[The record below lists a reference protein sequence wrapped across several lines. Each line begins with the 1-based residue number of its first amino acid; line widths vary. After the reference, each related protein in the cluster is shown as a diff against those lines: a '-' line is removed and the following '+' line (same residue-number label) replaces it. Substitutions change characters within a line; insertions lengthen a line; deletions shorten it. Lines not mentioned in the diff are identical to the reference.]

1 MSETDSSLRTQ
12 LTTFTEENNWRSG
25 LHHMPANQALRGRG
39 MRAARLSTQLVPSED
54 CTVSPCH
61 QKEEKKKKKEVRE
74 EGKEGG
80 RGEERREEEEKG
92 GREEGGERREG
103 EGKEEKGRGER
114 RGERKGRERKRE
126 EGTGKGE
133 QERGGRD
140 LKKSAWRQNTSPAC
154 SRPWVPPLENK
165 HVETPRID

>member
-61 QKEEKKKKKEVRE
+61 QKEEKKKKRSKGG
-74 EGKEGG
+74 GKRGGKG
-80 RGEERREEEEKG
+80 RGEEGRRGE
-92 GREEGGERREG
+92 GRERRGRGKERRRRKGREGKGRKERGEEGKRKEKRGGNGEGRAGERREG
-103 EGKEEKGRGER
+103 SEEICLAAEHFPSMLKAMGSTIGKQAR
-114 RGERKGRERKRE
+114 
-126 EGTGKGE
+126 
-133 QERGGRD
+133 
-140 LKKSAWRQNTSPAC
+140 
-154 SRPWVPPLENK
+154 
-165 HVETPRID
+165 